1 MKYISTRNFD
11 HRLSFSEALVNGL
24 AADGGLYVPGHFDQ
38 IRKRD
43 FDGRNHISQ
52 IAYEL
57 LKPFLAGDTLSD
69 SLAEICEETFGF
81 DVRLVGLEKMP
92 DALAQAGAQTELL
105 ELFYGPTAAFKDI
118 GAGFLAACMSRL
130 NKDADKPLTVLVATS
145 GDTGGAVAAAF
156 HNKPNLN
163 VVVLY
168 PEGKVSP
175 RQQKQLCCW
184 DGNIRTFGVR
194 GVFDDC
200 QRMVKEAF
208 ADSTWREEMNLT
220 SANSINI
227 GRLLPQ
233 MTYYAAASLW
243 HLRRHSTPPNFII
256 PSGNLGNMMACV
268 YARECGVPIGEVVLA
283 LNENR
288 PVAHYL
294 ETGEYR
300 GFETVPTLANA
311 MDVGDPS
318 NMERLRHLWPDVATL
333 RKKIHAI
340 QVDDDT
346 IRATI
351 KAGPKNWGQVFDPHT
366 ACGIAAREQIA
377 ADARA
382 EGTSR
387 ANWIVVSTAHPA
399 KFDTIVEPLIGRSVE
414 VPEQLAKLLDKSD
427 YSSTI
432 DATLDAL
439 KAALS

>member
-1 MKYISTRNFD
+1 MKYISTRNPD
-11 HRLSFSEALVNGL
+11 HRLSFSEALINGL
-24 AADGGLYVPGHFDQ
+24 AADGGLYVPEHLGRFGAH
-38 IRKRD
+38 D
-43 FDGRNHISQ
+43 FDGRNHIRQ
-52 IAYEL
+52 IAHDL
-57 LKPFLAGDTLSD
+57 LAPFLEGDRLAD
-69 SLAEICEETFGF
+69 SLPQICDETFGF
-81 DVRLVGLEKMP
+81 DVKLVGLETMP
-92 DALAQAGAQTELL
+92 PALAKAGAQTALL
-105 ELFYGPTAAFKDI
+105 ELFHGPTAAFKDI

-130 NKDADKPLTVLVATS
+130 NKGADKPLTVLVATS

-175 RQQKQLCCW
+175 LQQKQLTCW
-184 DGNIRTFGVR
+184 DGNVRTFGVR

-208 ADSTWREEMNLT
+208 ADDAWRDAMNLT

-243 HLRRHSTPPNFII
+243 HMRRHGVAPNFII

-283 LNENR
+283 VNENR
-288 PVAHYL
+288 PVTHYL

-300 GFETVPTLANA
+300 GFDTVPTLANA

-318 NMERLRHLWPDVATL
+318 NMERLRHLWPDVETL
-333 RKKIHAI
+333 RKKIRAI
-340 QVDDDT
+340 QVDDAT
-346 IRATI
+346 ISATI
-351 KAGPKNWGQVFDPHT
+351 KAGPQDWGEVFDPHT
-366 ACGIAAREQIA
+366 ACGIAAREQLA
-377 ADARA
+377 AENEAGA
-382 EGTSR
+382 QNGGH
-387 ANWIVVSTAHPA
+387 WVVVSTAHPA
-399 KFDTIVEPLIGRSVE
+399 KFDTIVEPLIGRKVDL
-414 VPEQLAKLLDKSD
+414 PAQLAQLLDKPD

-432 DATLDAL
+432 DPTLDAL